1 MCVYVRHF
9 VSHLFGVPDSSA
21 RPELD
26 MAEIAVA
33 GLGGTVGLEPGAN
46 FLDGSF
52 TPPSSP
58 PSRVI
63 VSSAVIVL
71 LHFPSDIGVI
81 GFVLSTAFVGFKLVE
96 DGD

>member
-1 MCVYVRHF
+1 MWRCMRHF

-26 MAEIAVA
+26 MAEIAVT
-33 GLGGTVGLEPGAN
+33 GLGGTVVGLEPRAN
-46 FLDGSF
+46 FPEGTF
-52 TPPSSP
+52 TPPSSA
-58 PSRVI
+58 PSRVK

-81 GFVLSTAFVGFKLVE
+81 GFVLSKIELK
-96 DGD
+96 